1 MSYTRRVSGRE
12 VGLGVSKATW
22 VSTATRQAP
31 GIHPLRTVHNS
42 VYSAQA
48 YELELERILRRVWV
62 FVCHESEI
70 AEVGQFITRVVAGDP
85 ILVVRSRAD
94 VIQAFHNVCRHRG
107 SQVAPDPAGRAKAFQ
122 CPYHHWTYGLDGHLM
137 AVPGEAAYEGTG
149 FDRASFGLLPA
160 RAESVY
166 GLVFVCLSDEA
177 PPLRDYLGSQLLD
190 VVQPQLGSTP
200 YEVFHFDSWVLKA
213 NWKLFGENARDGYH
227 VPFVHESFLGRAS
240 PPQPYRLLENNHAVQ
255 AISLAREAVDEETWS
270 RTTEFPL
277 PDFEP
282 GQGWLVN
289 IFPDLVVTARTSVV
303 EILSQLPLSHD
314 ETLYEV
320 RALGLVGDSQQQR
333 QSRRLAFETWLRTQ
347 QAEDRAAMENQQ
359 RGLVSR
365 SMRTSIIARGPDAT
379 TGQRGDDNRLRQ
391 FWSGWRQMMGMGQN
405 SLPPYSS

>member
-1 MSYTRRVSGRE
+1 M
-12 VGLGVSKATW
+12 ATTS
-22 VSTATRQAP
+22 VSTASNQAP
-31 GIHPLRTVHNS
+31 GIDPLRTVHNS
-42 VYSAQA
+42 VYSALA

-70 AEVGQFITRVVAGDP
+70 ADVGQFITREVAGDP
-85 ILVVRSRAD
+85 ILVVRSGAD
-94 VIQAFHNVCRHRG
+94 AILAFHNVCRHRG
-107 SQVAPDPAGRAKAFQ
+107 SQVAPEPAGRARGFQ
-122 CPYHHWTYGLDGHLM
+122 CPYHHWTYGLDGCLM
-137 AVPGEAAYEGTG
+137 GVPGEAAYEGTG
-149 FDRASFGLLPA
+149 FDRANFGLLPA

-177 PPLRDYLGSQLLD
+177 PPLREYLGSQVLE
-190 VVQPQLGSTP
+190 VMRPQLGSTTC
-200 YEVFHFDSWVLKA
+200 ELFHFDSWVLKA

-240 PPQPYRLLENNHAVQ
+240 PPQPYRLLENGHASQ
-255 AISLAREAVDEETWS
+255 AISLAREAVDEETWR

-277 PDFEP
+277 PGFEP

-289 IFPDLVVTARTSVV
+289 VFPDLVVTARTSVV
-303 EILSQLPLSHD
+303 EILSQLPLSHN

-320 RALGLVGDSQQQR
+320 RALGPVGDSKQQR
-333 QSRRLAFETWLRTQ
+333 ASRRLAFETWLLTQ

-379 TGQRGDDNRLRQ
+379 TGIRGDDNRLRQ
-391 FWSGWRQMMGMGQN
+391 FWSGWRSMMGFDAN
-405 SLPPYSS
+405 AVEA